1 MLKSVTEATKPFLK
15 RRIVI
20 SVVVALTLLLTI
32 APAAF
37 AAPRATLVGPKHY
50 YLALGDSLAF
60 GYQPDLNYDDGY
72 ASDFYANL
80 RAHGV
85 SSIADMGCPGETS
98 STMINGG
105 CPVPFLRKY
114 PYIGPQLN
122 AALIYLA
129 LLRGQVSPV
138 TLDIGAN
145 DFLPLINSSTCA
157 INVSA
162 FNNAMATLDYN
173 LRQIILPELHAA
185 LTVNGQLTGDIVM
198 MNYYDPL
205 QNKCP
210 NTVPYVESVNQHLTA
225 DASGYATIVDVFGAY
240 GGATTPNPNIC
251 SYTWECSIFHDV
263 HATDK
268 GYSVIAS
275 TFEQG
280 TGY

>member
-1 MLKSVTEATKPFLK
+1 MLNCIAEATKPVS
-15 RRIVI
+15 RRPFMVALLL
-20 SVVVALTLLLTI
+20 ALTLLATV

-37 AAPRATLVGPKHY
+37 ASSHANLVGPKHY

-72 ASDFYANL
+72 ANDFYANL
-80 RAHGV
+80 QQYGV
-85 SSIADMGCPGETS
+85 GALANMGCPGETS

-105 CPVPFLRKY
+105 CPFPFLRKY
-114 PYIGPQLN
+114 PYIGPQLD

-129 LLRGQVSPV
+129 LHSGQVSPV

-145 DFLPLINSSTCA
+145 DFLPLINTSTCV

-162 FNNAMATLDYN
+162 FNSALVTLDSN
-173 LRQIILPELHAA
+173 LRQTILPELHAA
-185 LTVNGQLTGDIVM
+185 LMVNGQLTGDLVM

-210 NTVPYVESVNQHLTA
+210 NTVPYVEEVNQHIAA
-225 DASGYATIVDVFGAY
+225 DAAGYATVVDVFSAF

-251 SYTWECSIFHDV
+251 SYTWECSIFSDV

-268 GYSVIAS
+268 GYSVIAA

>member
-1 MLKSVTEATKPFLK
+1 MLKSVTEAMKPFLQ

-20 SVVVALTLLLTI
+20 PVVVALTLLLTV
-32 APAAF
+32 APAAL
-37 AAPRATLVGPKHY
+37 AAPRAALVGPKHY

-80 RAHGV
+80 KAHGV
-85 SSIADMGCPGETS
+85 GSIADMGCPGETS

-114 PYIGPQLN
+114 PYVGPQLN

-145 DFLPLINSSTCA
+145 DFLPLINTSTCA

-173 LRQIILPELHAA
+173 LRQVILPKLHTA

-225 DASGYATIVDVFGAY
+225 DASGYATIVDVFSAY

-251 SYTWECSIFHDV
+251 SYTWECSIFSDV